1 MSPTPYLGEAAIL
14 YVLTRPT
21 AEGFVVKTGGKTPTV
36 VVIIIALQ
44 LVVGLASVGRCI
56 FSLRRWLR
64 NRMTMV
70 VLMPRVQFRVWLG
83 LLLTAL
89 IVFLLG
95 KTIIALILLLLA
107 QFFPRYRNAKLP
119 MQTASE

>member
-107 QFFPRYRNAKLP
+107 QFFPQCRNARLRVQK
-119 MQTASE
+119 ARE